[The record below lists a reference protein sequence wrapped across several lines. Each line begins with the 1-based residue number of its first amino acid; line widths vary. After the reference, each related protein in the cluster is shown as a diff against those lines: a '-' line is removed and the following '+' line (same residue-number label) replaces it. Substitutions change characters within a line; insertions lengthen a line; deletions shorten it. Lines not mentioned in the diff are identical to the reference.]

1 MTAILVSMPVSADTA
16 QVMPYIKKMLNYDPP
31 ELRVLFQVKNKPH
44 DKVCNGAFIL
54 EFGVDMN
61 GNYTVVSSASADV

>member
-1 MTAILVSMPVSADTA
+1 
-16 QVMPYIKKMLNYDPP
+16 MLNYDPP

-44 DKVCNGAFIL
+44 DEVCNGAFIL